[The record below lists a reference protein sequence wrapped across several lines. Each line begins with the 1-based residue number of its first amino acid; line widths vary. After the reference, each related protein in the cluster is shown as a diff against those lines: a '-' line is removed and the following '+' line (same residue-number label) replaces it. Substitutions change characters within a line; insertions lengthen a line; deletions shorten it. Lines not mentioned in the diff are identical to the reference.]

1 MVCCCEEVSMRAL
14 RPLLLAATLAAAAPA
29 AAQDLTLGLAA
40 DPSPDPHFLFLDTN
54 VAFARHIH
62 GALTAMGTGADVLPD
77 LAASWR
83 LIDDTTWEFTLRP
96 GAAFADGTPVT
107 AEDFAWS
114 VNRIR
119 TLPNNP
125 GPYTPNVASIT
136 AIETPAPDRIILR
149 TNVPN
154 PILGSQLSNVI
165 VLSKRAAEGASM
177 ADFAGGRAA
186 VGAGPYRIDSF
197 ARGDRIVLTR
207 NPAWNGTQWGGRPHW
222 NRITM
227 RQLTNDGARTA
238 ALLSGDVDFIEF
250 VAPADIAR
258 LRGDARFAI
267 HTGPSSRT
275 IYFLLDV
282 GREVS
287 PKVTDA
293 QGRPL
298 QPNPLRDIRVR
309 QAMGHAINREAITG
323 RLMEGL
329 ASPTVQVAAPGILGR
344 VDGLA
349 YDAFDPDRG
358 RRLLA
363 EAGYPEGFNLA
374 VSCPN
379 NRFVNDERICQAVAQ
394 MLARIGIRA
403 SVEAM
408 PMAVYFGQLS
418 NPAGSAFSM
427 GMMGLSQGNGEATS
441 LNVSFHTMDRAAG
454 RGGFNFGRF
463 SNAEVDRLVVT
474 ALTTMDRDQR
484 EVRMQAAVRAVM
496 AERPVLPIH
505 DQMVV
510 TASRAHLVF
519 TTALNEH
526 TLAMRILP
534 R

>member
-1 MVCCCEEVSMRAL
+1 MRHI
-14 RPLLLAATLAAAAPA
+14 RAAAPLLA
-29 AAQDLTLGLAA
+29 VALALASPANAQEVTIGLAA
-40 DPSPDPHFLFLDTN
+40 DPSPDPHYLFLDTN

-62 GALTAMGTGADVLPD
+62 GALTAMSTGADVLPD
-77 LAASWR
+77 LAQSWR
-83 LIDDTTWEFTLRP
+83 LIDDTTWEFSLRP
-96 GAAFADGTPVT
+96 DAAFADGSPVT
-107 AEDFAWS
+107 AEDFVWS

-119 TLPNNP
+119 TLPNSP

-136 AIETPAPDRIILR
+136 AIETPAPDRIIIR
-149 TNVPN
+149 TNVAN

-165 VLSKRAAEGASM
+165 VLSRRAAEGASM

-186 VGAGPYRIDSF
+186 LGAGPYRIETF
-197 ARGDRIVLTR
+197 ARGDRIVLVR
-207 NPAWNGTQWGGRPHW
+207 NPSYTGRQWGERPHW

-227 RQLTNDGARTA
+227 RQLTNDSARSA

-250 VAPADIAR
+250 VAPADVAR
-258 LRGDARFAI
+258 LRADTRFAL
-267 HTGPSSRT
+267 HVGPSSRT

-298 QPNPLRDIRVR
+298 SPNPLRDIRVR

-344 VDGLA
+344 VEGLA
-349 YDAFDPDRG
+349 FDAFDPERG

-374 VSCPN
+374 VTCPN
-379 NRFVNDERICQAVAQ
+379 NRFINDERICQAVAQ
-394 MLARIGIRA
+394 MLSRIGIRT

-408 PMAVYFGQLS
+408 PMSVYFGQLS

-427 GMMGLSQGNGEATS
+427 AMMGLSQGNGEATS

-463 SNAEVDRLVVT
+463 SNPEVDRLVVT
-474 ALTTMDRDQR
+474 ALSTMDRTER
-484 EVRMQAAVRAVM
+484 EQRMQDAIRRVM
-496 AERPVLPIH
+496 AERPVIPIH

-510 TASRAHLVF
+510 TASRASLVF

-534 R
+534 KQ

>member
-1 MVCCCEEVSMRAL
+1 MTRL
-14 RPLLLAATLAAAAPA
+14 RPALLAAALALAAPA
-29 AAQDLTLGLAA
+29 AAQDLTVGLAA

-62 GALTAMGTGADVLPD
+62 GALTAMSTGADVLPD

-83 LIDDTTWEFTLRP
+83 LIDDLTWEFTLRP

-107 AEDFAWS
+107 ASDFAFS

-136 AIETPAPDRIILR
+136 AIETPAPDRVIVR

-165 VLSKRAAEGASM
+165 VVSQRAAEGATM

-186 VGAGPYRIDSF
+186 AGAGPYRLETF

-207 NPAWNGTQWGGRPHW
+207 NPHYNGTQWATPGGERPHW

-227 RQLTNDGARTA
+227 RQLTNDSARSA

-250 VAPADIAR
+250 VAPSDVAR
-258 LRGDARFAI
+258 IRGDARFAL

-282 GREVS
+282 SRDVS

-298 QPNPLRDIRVR
+298 NPNPLRDMRVR

-344 VDGLA
+344 VPDLP
-349 YDAFDPDRG
+349 YDAFDPDRA
-358 RRLLA
+358 RRLLT
-363 EAGYPEGFNLA
+363 EAGYPDGFSIA

-394 MLARIGIRA
+394 MLSRIGIRA
-403 SVEAM
+403 SVDAM
-408 PMAVYFGQLS
+408 PMSVYFGQLS

-463 SNAEVDRLVVT
+463 SNADVDRMVAE
-474 ALTTMDRDQR
+474 ALSTMDRASR
-484 EVRMQAAVRAVM
+484 EARMQAAVRRVM

-510 TASRAHLVF
+510 TASRSTLTF

-526 TLAMRILP
+526 TVAMRILP